1 MNRYFLAL
9 GLGSLLLGAMPA
21 LGQTPGLPAELV
33 DALTAEAR
41 SALPMARMEDGS
53 NVPAESEAERARPL
67 VPRDLEVQTIERG
80 IMTGQMEACGLDWQN
95 GSYHPYMQALRRRY
109 HGKPIA
115 YLGLLHGMSQGM
127 TTSMLSEQGFAC
139 TDDLRARL
147 TATAANRA
155 IDVP

>member
-1 MNRYFLAL
+1 MNRYLLAL
-9 GLGSLLLGAMPA
+9 GLGSVLLGTMPA
-21 LGQTPGLPAELV
+21 LSQTPGLPAELV

-41 SALPMARMEDGS
+41 NALPRARLEDGS
-53 NVPAESEAERARPL
+53 NVPAESEAERALPL

-95 GSYHPYMQALRRRY
+95 ASYHPYMQALRRRY
-109 HGKPIA
+109 QGKPMA

-127 TTSMLSEQGFAC
+127 TTSMLSERGFTC

-155 IDVP
+155 IEVP